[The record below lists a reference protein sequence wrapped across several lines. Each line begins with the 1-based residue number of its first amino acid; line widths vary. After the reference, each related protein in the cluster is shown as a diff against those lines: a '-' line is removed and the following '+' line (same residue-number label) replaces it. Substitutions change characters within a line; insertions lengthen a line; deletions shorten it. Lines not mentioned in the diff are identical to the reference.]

1 MNIYIYIP
9 IIQNYFKNLL
19 SYAIEFSTNNKVTR
33 LSFNNFYKK
42 FATWQ
47 YSIIMK
53 INNINLYYIFFENIS
68 FLNVHYSIIE
78 Q

>member
-33 LSFNNFYKK
+33 LSFNNFYRK
-42 FATWQ
+42 FAT
-47 YSIIMK
+47 
-53 INNINLYYIFFENIS
+53 
-68 FLNVHYSIIE
+68 
-78 Q
+78 